1 MYGDAV
7 HPVPPLL
14 VSPICVTVGVA
25 SQLSA
30 SVVTTLISGAGTP
43 AIHCTSTDVGFD
55 AVGAVLSDTL
65 NTWFAVLAFPHASV
79 IV

>member
-1 MYGDAV
+1 MQ
-7 HPVPPLL
+7 PVPPLL
-14 VSPICVTVGVA
+14 LSLKCVTVGVA

-30 SVVTTLISGAGTP
+30 SPITTDTSGTGTS
-43 AIHCTSTDVGFD
+43 AIHCMLIGAGFD

-65 NTWFAVLAFPHASV
+65 NTWFAVDVFPHASV